1 MVSSL
6 GKGITA
12 ASIGLLLSRRGYRVA
27 MQKLDPYLN
36 VDPGTMNPYQHGE
49 VFVTDDGAE
58 TDLDLGH
65 YERFSGIPCSR
76 WSNYTSGR
84 IYMNVLNRERRGDY
98 LGKTVQ
104 VIPHITEEIKNAIS
118 SISGPD
124 VDIAITEIGGTAGD
138 IESLPFLEAIRQY
151 RQEIGRKNGI
161 FIHLTLVPYIRAAG
175 ELKTKPSQQ
184 SVGILR
190 GIGILPDILICRS
203 ERPLEEEHLEKL
215 ALFCNVPR
223 EHVFTEID
231 VRNTIYEVPLELAKQ
246 DVDTYILEHLD
257 LHVNALKID
266 EWETMVKRLIEARN
280 GELEIAVVGKY
291 ISLRDSYKSIFEALT
306 HGGIPWD
313 LKVKPRLVEADELN
327 SAETARQQLDGV
339 AGILVPGGFGYRG
352 IEGKIAA
359 IQYARENNIPF
370 LGICLG
376 MQCSVI
382 EFARHCCHLTDA
394 TSSEFDPDS
403 DCAVIDLMPDQSGI
417 EDKGGTMR
425 LGQYPCVLSEGSHA
439 AKAYGTLKIQ
449 ERHRHRY
456 EVNNAFREQLEAH
469 GMRFSGLSPDGR
481 LVEIV
486 EIENHPWFV
495 ACQFHPEFKSK
506 PLDPHPLFSAFIGAA
521 MQYRDEHY

>member
-1 MVSSL
+1 
-6 GKGITA
+6 
-12 ASIGLLLSRRGYRVA
+12 
-27 MQKLDPYLN
+27 
-36 VDPGTMNPYQHGE
+36 
-49 VFVTDDGAE
+49 
-58 TDLDLGH
+58 
-65 YERFSGIPCSR
+65 
-76 WSNYTSGR
+76 
-84 IYMNVLNRERRGDY
+84 
-98 LGKTVQ
+98 
-104 VIPHITEEIKNAIS
+104 
-118 SISGPD
+118 
-124 VDIAITEIGGTAGD
+124 
-138 IESLPFLEAIRQY
+138 
-151 RQEIGRKNGI
+151 
-161 FIHLTLVPYIRAAG
+161 
-175 ELKTKPSQQ
+175 
-184 SVGILR
+184 
-190 GIGILPDILICRS
+190 
-203 ERPLEEEHLEKL
+203 
-215 ALFCNVPR
+215 
-223 EHVFTEID
+223 
-231 VRNTIYEVPLELAKQ
+231 
-246 DVDTYILEHLD
+246 
-257 LHVNALKID
+257 
-266 EWETMVKRLIEARN
+266 
-280 GELEIAVVGKY
+280 
-291 ISLRDSYKSIFEALT
+291 
-306 HGGIPWD
+306 
-313 LKVKPRLVEADELN
+313 
-327 SAETARQQLDGV
+327 
-339 AGILVPGGFGYRG
+339 
-352 IEGKIAA
+352 
-359 IQYARENNIPF
+359 PF